1 MKLYPAAWKYS
12 AYKPISIMMVLLG
25 VFFGAVFLRYGAPV
39 ILWCMDA
46 AVLLM
51 PLWLWISK
59 VMDRE
64 NHVSVT
70 MDSDGILLLRGTQ
83 ELFRA
88 SWDEVRDVQTCFGIR
103 DSGRSRF
110 SYNCYQVCISNQ
122 PLIDSEHF
130 DARKSLNWLQ
140 SCPKEGERWVIY
152 CNRGTK
158 AECQGLIDQICSVA
172 ARQYR

>member
-1 MKLYPAAWKYS
+1 MKLHPAAWKCS

-59 VMDRE
+59 VTDRE
-64 NHVSVT
+64 NKVSVT
-70 MDSDGILLLRGTQ
+70 MDSNGILLLKDKQ

-88 SWDEVRDVQTCFGIR
+88 TWDQVQDVQICFGTR
-103 DSGRSRF
+103 DSGRNRF
-110 SYNCYQVCISNQ
+110 SYDCYQVCISNQ
-122 PLIDSEHF
+122 TLIDRDHF
-130 DARKSLNWLQ
+130 DTRQSLNWLQ
-140 SCPKEGERWVIY
+140 NSPKVGERWVIY

-158 AECQGLIDQICSVA
+158 SECQELINQICSVA
-172 ARQYR
+172 ERRFQ

>member
-1 MKLYPAAWKYS
+1 MNKMKLYPAAWKYS

-25 VFFGAVFLRYGAPV
+25 AFFGAVFLRYGAPV

-59 VMDRE
+59 VRDRE
-64 NHVSVT
+64 NNVSVT
-70 MDSDGILLLRGTQ
+70 MDSDGVLLLKDTQ
-83 ELFRA
+83 EVFRA
-88 SWDEVRDVQTCFGIR
+88 TWDQVQDVQICFGIR

-110 SYNCYQVCISNQ
+110 SYDCYQVCISNQ
-122 PLIDSEHF
+122 PLTDRDHF
-130 DARKSLNWLQ
+130 DTRKSLNWLQ

-152 CNRGTK
+152 CNR
-158 AECQGLIDQICSVA
+158 
-172 ARQYR
+172 